1 MGISHPLL
9 TWTTSIKKVRW
20 LIVPPFF
27 QSDNDEITNSFLL
40 SKAFIKRDWSGSNL
54 RDDAMCL
61 ECIIGSSCGSG
72 IFHTIYT
79 TIEK

>member
-1 MGISHPLL
+1 M

-40 SKAFIKRDWSGSNL
+40 SKAFLKRIGPVRI